1 MKTIQRKP
9 TIETPEERDLR
20 LKSYALL
27 SKLKPLLGKFYASPD
42 LCVEII
48 EKSLSP
54 LNINK
59 MNAAFNKLNKG
70 GELEDKEKLLI
81 TNITKACLLFSLKD
95 LQAFM
100 GDEQFKAV
108 IQLIVQKF
116 VDSYDG
122 ANFKIP
128 EEIKIKTLEEVK
140 EDDAKKK
147 EKEKK
152 KEEEDA
158 SGDDDSEEDD
168 SNSDD
173 VGDDGE
179 DDESSEEDGE
189 EGEDDEALE
198 SESASK
204 ETEIRYMDS
213 TAFIVMDLIKF
224 MKKLRWEDICKR
236 LVQIKETPSFESK
249 SAEEIINRLTFRVP
263 ASMRSLAKDLVYKY
277 EIVLGGKPI
286 GLIHSLNESGNRHKA
301 RQWRVS
307 IRNHFQDANYRSGFS
322 NDEPFT
328 VVRGENIVLHNVQ
341 PMTMDEARA
350 WVRTVVE
357 K

>member
-9 TIETPEERDLR
+9 AIETSEERDLR

-59 MNAAFNKLNKG
+59 LNAAFNKLNKG

-81 TNITKACLLFSLKD
+81 TNVTKACLLFSLKD

-116 VDSYDG
+116 VDSYSG
-122 ANFKIP
+122 ANFEVP
-128 EEIKIKTLEEVK
+128 EEIKIKTLEEVQ
-140 EDDAKKK
+140 EDAKNKG
-147 EKEKK
+147 KK
-152 KEEEDA
+152 KKDASVIEDEDEED
-158 SGDDDSEEDD
+158 
-168 SNSDD
+168 
-173 VGDDGE
+173 V
-179 DDESSEEDGE
+179 EEDGE
-189 EGEDDEALE
+189 EGEEEGEESEEGEEDGEEDEQLE
-198 SESASK
+198 SESSSN
-204 ETEIRYMDS
+204 ETEIRYMNS

-236 LVQIKETPSFESK
+236 LVKIKETPSFESK
-249 SAEEIINRLTFRVP
+249 SAEEIISRLTFRVP
-263 ASMRSLAKDLVYKY
+263 SSMRNLAKDLVYKY

-322 NDEPFT
+322 NEEPFT
-328 VVRGENIVLHNVQ
+328 VVRGDNIVLHNVQ

-357 K
+357 R